1 MTSRELRQSFL
12 DYFARNDHRVL
23 PSAPLKPSDAT
34 TLFTSAGMQPFV
46 PWFRGL
52 VPPAA
57 PRVATCQKCFRA
69 DDVEKVGLTPVHC
82 TFFEMLGNFSFGDYF
97 KREAIIYAWEYV
109 TKVLELPKT
118 RIWITVNPEDEESP
132 EIWRNEIGVPRS
144 RIVSDQT
151 NWWGPVGDSGPCG
164 PDTELHLDTGE
175 DRGCGQPE
183 CSPTCGCARFS
194 ELWNLVFQMYNK
206 LPSGELEPLPKPG
219 IDTGMGMERL
229 AALVNG
235 MPSIFDTDLF
245 APIVSAVITRA
256 RQARPDLP
264 ERLGEAEQI
273 AVKIIAEHTRG
284 LAFLLADGF
293 TPSNEGAGYVLRRLL
308 RRAYR
313 YGRKLGLEEPFL
325 FGLTPAIVA
334 TLGDV
339 YPELRG
345 AKERISTWLKQEERQ
360 FEDTLERAWG
370 PLLDA
375 IKLCKEAGW
384 QALRGLEAFRLH
396 DTYGLPKEIAIE
408 IAAEHG
414 LEFDEEGFQAAMEG
428 QRQRARSRAHAD
440 FAFSVR
446 SGYQSF
452 VGKTIFLGYLSCGAE
467 STVLGIV
474 KDGQSLDRLNQGEEA
489 DVFLDRTPFYAESGG
504 QVGDRGTLVGRACPR
519 PPAVP
524 AQPGLAPA
532 SAEGA
537 CEVEAEVLDAYY
549 PVEGAHAHVVRVARG
564 SLKPGQRATARVD
577 EERRRAIAR
586 AHTATHLLHH
596 QLRRVLGEHAVQKG
610 SLVDADRLRFDF
622 AHFSALTEEERTR
635 IEQGVLELA
644 LEDHDLM
651 IEGMGLDEARA
662 MGATA
667 LFGEKYG
674 EQVRVVQIG
683 EFSKELCGGTHLTHA
698 AAIGGFAIISESSI
712 GAGLRRLEAVTGRE
726 AQALAVKQRELLEQ
740 AAGDLKCRPE
750 DLPARI
756 ELLQTELR
764 DKQREISRLQMK
776 GAGAVADELVGQVI
790 EVNGVKLIAARVEGL
805 GAEAMRKL
813 ADDLRARLGSAIVV
827 LGAASDAGVQLVS
840 GVSKDLV
847 EAGYH
852 AGNLIR
858 EVAKITGGGGG
869 GRPDFAQAGGK
880 NPERLDEA
888 LAKAKELVAAQRK

>member
-34 TLFTSAGMQPFV
+34 TLFTTAGMQPFV

-69 DDVEKVGLTPVHC
+69 DDVEQVGLTPWHC

-118 RIWITVNPEDEESP
+118 RIWITVHPEDDESP
-132 EIWRNEIGVPRS
+132 EVWHQTIGIPRN
-144 RIVSDQT
+144 RIIKDTT
-151 NWWGPVGDSGPCG
+151 NWWPPGDILGPCG

-175 DRGCGQPE
+175 DRGCGRPD
-183 CSPTCGCARFS
+183 CNPTCSCSRFS

-235 MPSIFDTDLF
+235 LPSIFDTDLL
-245 APIVSAVITRA
+245 APIISAVVARA
-256 RQARPDLP
+256 RRSNPKLP
-264 ERLGEAEQI
+264 ELPEGQDLQ
-273 AVKIIAEHTRG
+273 AVRIIAEHTRA

-293 TPSNEGAGYVLRRLL
+293 TPSNEGAGYVLRRVL

-360 FEDTLERAWG
+360 FEDTLERSLG
-370 PLLDA
+370 PLMSA
-375 IKLCKEAGW
+375 IERAKAAG
-384 QALRGLEAFRLH
+384 LKVVPGEDVFKLH
-396 DTYGLPKEIAIE
+396 DTYGLPKELAAD
-408 IAAEHG
+408 IAAENG
-414 LEFDEEGFQAAMEG
+414 LRLDDEGFAHSMEE
-428 QRQRARSRAHAD
+428 QRRRARARAEED
-440 FAFSVR
+440 FVFSVR

-452 VGKTIFLGYLSCGAE
+452 VGKTAFLGYLSCAAE

-524 AQPGLAPA
+524 VQPGLAPA
-532 SAEGA
+532 SP
-537 CEVEAEVLDAYY
+537 EV
-549 PVEGAHAHVVRVARG
+549 PVRSRPRCW
-564 SLKPGQRATARVD
+564 KPITRWKA
-577 EERRRAIAR
+577 
-586 AHTATHLLHH
+586 
-596 QLRRVLGEHAVQKG
+596 
-610 SLVDADRLRFDF
+610 
-622 AHFSALTEEERTR
+622 RTR
-635 IEQGVLELA
+635 MSCA
-644 LEDHDLM
+644 
-651 IEGMGLDEARA
+651 
-662 MGATA
+662 
-667 LFGEKYG
+667 
-674 EQVRVVQIG
+674 
-683 EFSKELCGGTHLTHA
+683 
-698 AAIGGFAIISESSI
+698 
-712 GAGLRRLEAVTGRE
+712 
-726 AQALAVKQRELLEQ
+726 
-740 AAGDLKCRPE
+740 
-750 DLPARI
+750 
-756 ELLQTELR
+756 
-764 DKQREISRLQMK
+764 
-776 GAGAVADELVGQVI
+776 
-790 EVNGVKLIAARVEGL
+790 
-805 GAEAMRKL
+805 
-813 ADDLRARLGSAIVV
+813 
-827 LGAASDAGVQLVS
+827 
-840 GVSKDLV
+840 
-847 EAGYH
+847 
-852 AGNLIR
+852 
-858 EVAKITGGGGG
+858 
-869 GRPDFAQAGGK
+869 
-880 NPERLDEA
+880 
-888 LAKAKELVAAQRK
+888 